1 MRQDRAALG
10 TARAGALDWLVGL
23 GLALAALAVYS
34 RTLAPGLGGTMD
46 SAEFQQAAARLALVH
61 TTGYPLYLLLARGA
75 IVLIPFGSP
84 AFRVTLLS
92 ALFGAAAV
100 AVLYA
105 LVRLVTRRRGAA
117 LAAAALFA
125 VQPIPWATAGVAEI
139 NTLNTLLIGAMF
151 LAAVAW
157 AERRVPGWVVAGA
170 IGLAVSHHRTALL
183 YVPLILLWLVWAA
196 RRVGERPRGRPDWR
210 SVAAAGLAAGL
221 PFAAYLYVPLRAATA
236 PWYENSWRGFFNE
249 VLGNGALPVIA
260 ATLSRPLGPR
270 LDLIFGEQAFRGPA
284 GWALLGLGLLGLL
297 AGGGAWRSHR
307 ATAPDAGARQVD
319 GVWLPALALCAVA
332 AGVGF
337 AFAVAYDIIDVSD
350 YLAVPLLL
358 WSVPVGAGLAA
369 IQQAVARLVGAA
381 PPVVRWAG
389 RLALVGA
396 VALLWVFTATSSLAR
411 QDVRVDYSTVDRL
424 GRWQTIEAQ
433 PLPPNTM
440 LIGDSLQV
448 NEALYVQQVEGWRP
462 DVRIFLIDDVLA
474 GNTITQWLAEG
485 RPIYL
490 LGPYDAVVQQYQT
503 EQRGP
508 LWHVTGLAGAAAH
521 PALAHPLGWRY
532 GDSIILRGYTL
543 APDPPLV
550 APGEDLRVTL
560 YWQATA
566 RIFARY
572 TVFNHLV
579 GAQGTMAGQQDDEP
593 GRGFHPTIIWQPGE
607 LITDTFTI
615 AIHADA
621 APGSYRLMSGFYDQ
635 TSLQRLPAVAADG
648 AALSDYPQLTVITI
662 K

>member
-1 MRQDRAALG
+1 VP
-10 TARAGALDWLVGL
+10 DWLVGL

-34 RTLAPGLGGTMD
+34 RTLAPGLGGSMD

-75 IVLIPFGSP
+75 IALIPFGAP

-92 ALFGAAAV
+92 AVFGAAAV
-100 AVLYA
+100 GVLYV
-105 LVRLVTRRRGAA
+105 LVRLITRHRGAA

-139 NTLNTLLIGAMF
+139 NTLNTLLIGGMF

-157 AERRVPGWVVAGA
+157 AAHRVPGWVVAGA

-183 YVPLILLWLVWAA
+183 YVPLVLLWLVWAA
-196 RRVGERPRGRPDWR
+196 RRAGERPRGRPGWR
-210 SVAAAGLAAGL
+210 SVAAAGLAALL

-236 PWYENSWRGFFNE
+236 PWYDNSWRGFFNE
-249 VLGNGALPVIA
+249 VLGNSALPVIA

-270 LDLIFGEQAFRGPA
+270 LQLIFSEQAFRGSA
-284 GWALLGLGLLGLL
+284 GWALLGLGLVGLVAGAWAGMAHQAKGPGADPRQ
-297 AGGGAWRSHR
+297 AGGLWH
-307 ATAPDAGARQVD
+307 
-319 GVWLPALALCAVA
+319 PALALCAVA

-369 IQQAVARLVGAA
+369 IQQALARLVGAA
-381 PPVVRWAG
+381 PPVVRLAG
-389 RLALVGA
+389 RLTLVGV
-396 VALLWVFTATSSLAR
+396 VALLWAVTATSSLAR
-411 QDVRVDYSTVDRL
+411 QDVRVDYSTVDRR
-424 GRWQTIEAQ
+424 GWWQTIEAQ

-448 NEALYVQQVEGWRP
+448 NEALYIQQVEGWRP
-462 DVRIFLIDDVLA
+462 DVQIFLIDDVLA
-474 GNTITQWLAEG
+474 GNTIPQWLDEG

-490 LGPYDAVVQQYQT
+490 LGPYDAVVQQFRA
-503 EQRGP
+503 EPRGP
-508 LWHVTGLAGAAAH
+508 LWQVTGRAGAEAH

-543 APDPPLV
+543 APDPPEV
-550 APGEDLRVTL
+550 APGEDLRLTL

-579 GAQGTMAGQQDDEP
+579 NAQGNMGGQQDDEP
-593 GRGFHPTIIWQPGE
+593 GHGFHPTIIWQPEE

-635 TSLQRLPAVAADG
+635 TSLQRLPALAADG
-648 AALSDYPQLTVITI
+648 AALSDYPQLAVITI